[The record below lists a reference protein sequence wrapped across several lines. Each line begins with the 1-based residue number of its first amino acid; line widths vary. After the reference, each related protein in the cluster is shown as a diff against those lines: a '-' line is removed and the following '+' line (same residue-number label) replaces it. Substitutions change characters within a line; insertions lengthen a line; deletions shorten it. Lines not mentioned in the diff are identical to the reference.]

1 MSKQESTTTFSNSNL
16 TSNYEAKKES
26 LYDQFIVWFRN
37 FLDNN

>member
-1 MSKQESTTTFSNSNL
+1 MKKQESTATFSSSNL
-16 TSNYEAKKES
+16 ASNYNSKKES